1 MCVTSVY
8 PQCTSLLVTKVALDK
23 LNGTHIK
30 VPSQESGKG
39 TGRREEG
46 TRGTIRTWQR
56 VSRMNYM
63 HEVVKELTY

>member
-8 PQCTSLLVTKVALDK
+8 PQCTSPLVTKVALGK
-23 LNGTHIK
+23 LNGTHNK

-39 TGRREEG
+39 TGRREE
-46 TRGTIRTWQR
+46 RTSGWVQVWER
-56 VSRMNYM
+56 VSMNCM